1 MCASAPIQSQIL
13 PILSQGEQ
21 AWLLFAVLELH
32 VCVCVCPTH
41 SLGACT
47 LLNGI
52 DHGSVYFF
60 LGTGWQA
67 T

>member
-32 VCVCVCPTH
+32 VCVFAPH
-41 SLGACT
+41 T
-47 LLNGI
+47 LLVRAL
-52 DHGSVYFF
+52 S
-60 LGTGWQA
+60 
-67 T
+67 